1 MMTEFERDILRRVI
15 GNTDIDIDN
24 ILDISEAKTLNDNFR
39 KNPDQYRDKISIPL
53 RSLKT
58 DIDEFWDDYF
68 SGKPLYSWYNY
79 ILKESNRS
87 SSMNEKK
94 DVLEMNDMWQI
105 EVYELQKSLQ
115 NSFIRQKNLI
125 ERIDELNNK
134 VAILGGDPNQLE
146 LKF

>member
-24 ILDISEAKTLNDNFR
+24 ILDISEAKILNYNFQ

-68 SGKPLYSWYNY
+68 SGKPLYS
-79 ILKESNRS
+79 
-87 SSMNEKK
+87 
-94 DVLEMNDMWQI
+94 
-105 EVYELQKSLQ
+105 
-115 NSFIRQKNLI
+115 
-125 ERIDELNNK
+125 
-134 VAILGGDPNQLE
+134 
-146 LKF
+146 

>member
-68 SGKPLYSWYNY
+68 SGKSLYS
-79 ILKESNRS
+79 
-87 SSMNEKK
+87 
-94 DVLEMNDMWQI
+94 
-105 EVYELQKSLQ
+105 
-115 NSFIRQKNLI
+115 
-125 ERIDELNNK
+125 
-134 VAILGGDPNQLE
+134 
-146 LKF
+146 

>member
-53 RSLKT
+53 RSLKI

-68 SGKPLYSWYNY
+68 SGKQLYS
-79 ILKESNRS
+79 
-87 SSMNEKK
+87 
-94 DVLEMNDMWQI
+94 
-105 EVYELQKSLQ
+105 
-115 NSFIRQKNLI
+115 
-125 ERIDELNNK
+125 
-134 VAILGGDPNQLE
+134 
-146 LKF
+146 